1 MKNILSFKNVVSKYD
16 YFLFDQWGVLH
27 NGHKKF
33 LEAEKCLEYLKLEN
47 KKIILIS
54 NSASP
59 TVQSE
64 ANLKRLGFSE
74 KLFDYCIT
82 SCLLYTSPSPRDRT
96 RSRMPSSA

>member
-1 MKNILSFKNVVSKYD
+1 MKNISSFKNVVCKYD
-16 YFLFDQWGVLH
+16 SFLFDQWGVRQK
-27 NGHKKF
+27 GHKKF
-33 LEAEKCLEYLKLEN
+33 IDAERCLESLKLEN

-82 SCLLYTSPSPRDRT
+82 SGQIALNTLIIDFYKYFGRIC
-96 RSRMPSSA
+96 